1 MYEGTSVLMS
11 RRPAG
16 RYKRRLGPARE
27 GLDFGLSVS
36 AVGNFFSKIAL
47 SQKSVSCG
55 VANDRVLRRGSRV
68 LVRARVW
75 GKPRALCKK
84 QRHVR

>member
-36 AVGNFFSKIAL
+36 AVGKKIR
-47 SQKSVSCG
+47 KSRCHKNRFRVVSRMIAC
-55 VANDRVLRRGSRV
+55 
-68 LVRARVW
+68 
-75 GKPRALCKK
+75 
-84 QRHVR
+84 